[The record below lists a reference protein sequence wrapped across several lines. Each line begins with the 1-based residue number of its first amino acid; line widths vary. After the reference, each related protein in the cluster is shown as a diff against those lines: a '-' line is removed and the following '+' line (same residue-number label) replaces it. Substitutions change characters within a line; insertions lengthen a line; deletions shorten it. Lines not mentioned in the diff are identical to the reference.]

1 MCSSTGIFG
10 IFYTAFG
17 WLLKV
22 CCNLTGGYYIF
33 AIILFSV
40 IMQVVLFPFGIK
52 RQKTT
57 VKQAQLRPKEMLI
70 REKYKGRT
78 DRVTQ
83 QKMNMEI
90 QELYQREGYSPFSG
104 CLPLLIQ
111 LPIII
116 ILWSVIRMPLTYAT
130 TPKVNVKDQHETA
143 YNIVDGGIKAI
154 DESKLI
160 LSDADAAEAS
170 EEAKK
175 FSDNLSSLKKS
186 LESLRSRYGAYDDAK
201 NFVKNESFELEVTK
215 FIINDERAAIKTN
228 LKNNGVSDE
237 IINKNITEE
246 MIFSP
251 DVEKS
256 LPKFTFLGINLLYTP
271 SEKGFS
277 LMLIIPL
284 LVFLSSVWQ
293 FYVTKKLNPQ
303 PAGADNGMGGGF
315 LMKWGLPLF
324 SAYLSFA
331 TFPVAIGVYWIV
343 RTCLS
348 VAENYILA
356 KMYPIPVV
364 TEEEL
369 AEIKRQIKSRK
380 KKVITIEVDE
390 DDDSYDHLAV
400 KKEELKDEPND
411 DMKTDTPKNS
421 SYEMLSGDDS
431 DIETKV
437 DWVDKSDK
445 K

>member
-1 MCSSTGIFG
+1 MCTSTGIFG

-57 VKQAQLRPKEMLI
+57 VKQAQLKPKEMLI
-70 REKYKGRT
+70 REKYKGRN
-78 DRVTQ
+78 DRITQ

-90 QELYQREGYSPFSG
+90 QELYQKEGYSPFSG

-130 TPKVNVKDQHETA
+130 TPKVDVKAQHETA

-154 DESKLI
+154 DESGLI

-170 EEAKK
+170 DKAKESSK
-175 FSDNLSSLKKS
+175 NLSAIKKN

-215 FIINDERAAIKTN
+215 FIFNDERTAIIN
-228 LKNNGVSDE
+228 DLKNNGVSGE
-237 IINKNITEE
+237 IISKHITDEK
-246 MIFSP
+246 IFSQ

-256 LPKFTFLGINLLYTP
+256 LPNFTFLGINLLYTP

-303 PAGADNGMGGGF
+303 PAGADNGMGNGF

-356 KMYPIPVV
+356 RMYPIPAV

-369 AEIKRQIKSRK
+369 AEIKRQMKSRK

-411 DMKTDTPKNS
+411 DMKTDTPRNS

-431 DIETKV
+431 DIDTKV

>member
-40 IMQVVLFPFGIK
+40 IMQIVLFPFGIK

-57 VKQAQLRPKEMLI
+57 VKQAALRPKEMLI
-70 REKYKGRT
+70 REKYKGRN

-90 QELYQREGYSPFSG
+90 QELYQKEGYSPFSG

-130 TPKVNVKDQHETA
+130 TPKVDVKEQHYTA
-143 YNIVDGGIKAI
+143 YQIAEGGVKAI

-160 LSDADAAEAS
+160 LSEADEADAS

-175 FSDNLSSLKKS
+175 ASSSLSAIKKN
-186 LESLRSRYGAYDDAK
+186 LENLAKRYGTVNDEGV
-201 NFVKNESFELEVTK
+201 FTKNESYELEVTK
-215 FIINDERAAIKTN
+215 FILNDERAAIISD
-228 LKNNGVSDE
+228 LKKYGVSDE
-237 IINKNITEE
+237 IIGKYITDDMNFRSDIE
-246 MIFSP
+246 
-251 DVEKS
+251 DT
-256 LPKFTFLGINLLYTP
+256 LPKFSILGINLLYIP

-293 FYVTKKLNPQ
+293 FFVTKKLNPQ
-303 PAGADNGMGGGF
+303 PAGADNGMGNGF

-324 SAYLSFA
+324 SAYLSWA

-343 RTCLS
+343 RTLLS
-348 VAENYILA
+348 IAENYILA
-356 KMYPIPVV
+356 RMYPIPVI

-369 AEIKRQIKSRK
+369 AEIKKQMKSRK

-421 SYEMLSGDDS
+421 YEMLTGDDD

-445 K
+445 KK